1 MKKLLIP
8 LLFLFGFLTAQAQT
22 TVSSTTLATA
32 VTNTG
37 GGSGGQ
43 LFTVTSA
50 TGITPSLSAPL
61 SGFVDGELV
70 NIKSVTSTT
79 LLVERGIDGTV
90 GRTHLTGA
98 PFYFGP
104 PTAFGHNGQSG
115 SCTAA
120 NTFSP
125 TFNVR
130 TGDKFSCIG
139 GIWQKLVDA
148 TFTYPQTAYTTTS
161 YTNATTSF
169 TSVPNLAF
177 PVDAGKNYAITCRIL
192 WQGSAATTGP
202 KYQFTGPTSPTAVV
216 ANALSAV
223 TATTVTQA
231 SATAFATSMANAGT
245 VTTATNFMDEV
256 RIFVLNGANVG
267 TVQLQAAANGAG
279 TLTIATGSSC
289 QLLGQ

>member
-1 MKKLLIP
+1 MKKILIS
-8 LLFLFGFLTAQAQT
+8 LLFLFGFLSAQAQT
-22 TVSSTTLATA
+22 TVSSTTLSVA

-37 GGSGGQ
+37 GSSGGQ
-43 LFTVTSA
+43 LFTVASA

-61 SGFVDGELV
+61 YGFVDGELV
-70 NIKSVTSTT
+70 NIKFVNSTT
-79 LLVERGIDGTV
+79 LTVERGVDGTSP
-90 GRTHLTGA
+90 RTHLSGA

-104 PTAFGHNGQSG
+104 PNVFTHSAQSG

-120 NTFSP
+120 NTFNP
-125 TFNVR
+125 TFNTR
-130 TGDKFSCIG
+130 TGDKFSCIAG
-139 GIWQKLVDA
+139 FWQKLVDN
-148 TFTYPQTAYTTTS
+148 TFTFPQSAYTTTS

-177 PVDAGKNYAITCRIL
+177 PVDAGKNYSITCRIT

-202 KYQFTGPTSPTAVV
+202 KYQFTGPASPTAVT

-223 TATTVTQA
+223 TATTVTQT
-231 SATAFATSMANAGT
+231 SATAFATSMPNAGT

-256 RIFVLNGANVG
+256 RIFVLNGVNAG

-289 QLLGQ
+289 QLIGQ